1 MRIGFFGD
9 SFVYELSNPHS
20 WYYNYVTYL
29 KLIKDH
35 YNAEVVNLGV
45 GGSSYWDSII
55 KQFPPHE
62 NNLPDVCVF
71 CWTDSGRVYHPKVR
85 NLGSWLLNKHD
96 WKDTHYKHL
105 LNYKEYRAGRE
116 YFTHLHDYEKSQRES
131 IAAFYHFDR
140 EVLSK
145 IQNKTKIIHLWSFGV
160 TNKWEQENPW
170 YPSNV
175 NYIYRWQS
183 GTEIRPSLK
192 CFSAIGRTTL
202 NDNMSA
208 NHLGSTLNNKLVADM
223 IIEAIDNHDNGR
235 LIIKDAMWEQH
246 QTNPTAC

>member
-105 LNYKEYRAGRE
+105 LNYKEYRAARE

-160 TNKWEQENPW
+160 TNKWEQENPY

-208 NHLGSTLNNKLVADM
+208 NHLGSILNNKLVADM
-223 IIEAIDNHDNGR
+223 IIDAIDNHDNGR
-235 LIIKDAMWEQH
+235 LIIKDAMWEQY
-246 QTNPTAC
+246 QTNSTVD

>member
-71 CWTDSGRVYHPKVR
+71 CWTDSGRVYHPTVR

-105 LNYKEYRAGRE
+105 L
-116 YFTHLHDYEKSQRES
+116 
-131 IAAFYHFDR
+131 
-140 EVLSK
+140 
-145 IQNKTKIIHLWSFGV
+145 
-160 TNKWEQENPW
+160 
-170 YPSNV
+170 
-175 NYIYRWQS
+175 
-183 GTEIRPSLK
+183 
-192 CFSAIGRTTL
+192 
-202 NDNMSA
+202 
-208 NHLGSTLNNKLVADM
+208 
-223 IIEAIDNHDNGR
+223 
-235 LIIKDAMWEQH
+235 IIKSIVPDANILLICTIMKKVDVNQLRHFITLIKKYFQKYRIKLKLFTYGVLEFRIRGIRKILGI
-246 QTNPTAC
+246 PLM